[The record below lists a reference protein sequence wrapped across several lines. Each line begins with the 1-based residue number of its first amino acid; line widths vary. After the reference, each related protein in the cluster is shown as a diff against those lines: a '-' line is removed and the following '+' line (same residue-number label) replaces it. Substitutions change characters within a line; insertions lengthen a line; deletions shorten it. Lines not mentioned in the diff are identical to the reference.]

1 MNLKWSISWNKLFYV
16 RGSAKHLY
24 EAKEFRNHFFF
35 CPKGLF
41 HKRRKRL
48 RNTNS
53 CREFPSKITNTIVF
67 LFLNFFIFLFF
78 QFLPRSR
85 TTWAVATKS
94 ERRAATWPWSV
105 SRPEVLSPQ
114 STGRGRTGS
123 LSASTRSAT
132 IQVSWNFTQDK
143 YFWSLWS
150 QSQVTFVFQVCFQI
164 Y

>member
-24 EAKEFRNHFFF
+24 EAKEFRNHFFAQTVGSTKEE
-35 CPKGLF
+35 KGWETLILVESF
-41 HKRRKRL
+41 HR
-48 RNTNS
+48 
-53 CREFPSKITNTIVF
+53 KITNTSV
-67 LFLNFFIFLFF
+67 FLNFLF

-85 TTWAVATKS
+85 TTWAAATRCV
-94 ERRAATWPWSV
+94 RRAATWPWSV

-123 LSASTRSAT
+123 PSASTRSAT
-132 IQVSWNFTQDK
+132 IQVSWNFKQDK

-150 QSQVTFVFQVCFQI
+150 QSQVTFICFQI